1 MSNERDPVLET
12 LFAES
17 KLEINENG
25 FSDQVMD
32 GVEKRRRNAFL
43 GRIAL
48 LALLVAF
55 ELLLSEPV
63 QHSVGAMT
71 EMLSSSLFDI
81 KSDWLAIILSPLNSV
96 AGLIGVLLVGLL
108 SLYRKFVR

>member
-32 GVEKRRRNAFL
+32 GVEKRRRNVFL

-48 LALLVAF
+48 LALLVVF
-55 ELLLSEPV
+55 ELLLSQPV
-63 QHSVGAMT
+63 THSVGVMT
-71 EMLSSSLFDI
+71 EMLGVSLFDI
-81 KSDWLAIILSPLNSV
+81 KTGWVAVVLGPLNSV
-96 AGLIGVLLVGLL
+96 AGLIGVLLLGLH
-108 SLYRKFVR
+108 SLYRRFVR

>member
-17 KLEINENG
+17 KLEISENG

-32 GVEKRRRNAFL
+32 GVEKRRRHVFL

-63 QHSVGAMT
+63 QNSVGAMT
-71 EMLSSSLFDI
+71 ELLSISLFDI
-81 KSDWLAIILSPLNSV
+81 KTDWLAIILSPLNSV

>member
-32 GVEKRRRNAFL
+32 GVEKRRRNVFL

-63 QHSVGAMT
+63 THSVGAMT
-71 EMLSSSLFDI
+71 ELLSSSLFDI
-81 KSDWLAIILSPLNSV
+81 KTDWLAIILSPLNSV